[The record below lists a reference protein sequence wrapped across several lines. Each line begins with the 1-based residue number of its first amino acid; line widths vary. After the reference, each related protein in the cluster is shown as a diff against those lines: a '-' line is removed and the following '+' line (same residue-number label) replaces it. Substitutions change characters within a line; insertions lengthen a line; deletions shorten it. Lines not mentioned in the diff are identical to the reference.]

1 MFTDM
6 LIILHG
12 LPGVGKSTLAAKLAE
27 MTKGM
32 VLSSNYIRRNIL
44 GCDAFRCE
52 HVPLMPFSPK
62 EILLSY
68 RIILYCAELV
78 LSLGK
83 TVILDAT
90 FQKRQYV
97 EMAKEVAHKTNHK
110 FFLIKVICSEDVCK
124 MRMDE
129 RVKLHKSD
137 SIVGYDHHL
146 EVKEKIFEEYPVVDF
161 VFDSSKEEVI
171 QLEKIRSQIA
181 LV

>member
-1 MFTDM
+1 M
-6 LIILHG
+6 LIVLHG
-12 LPGVGKSTLAAKLAE
+12 LPGVGKSTLAAKLVE
-27 MTKGM
+27 MTGGM
-32 VLSSNYIRRNIL
+32 VLGSNYIRRNIL

-52 HVPLMPFSPK
+52 HVPLMPFSPT

-68 RIILYCAELV
+68 RMILYCAELV

-90 FQKRQYV
+90 FQKKQFV
-97 EMAKEVAHKTNHK
+97 EMAKAVAQKTNHK
-110 FFLIKVICSEDVCK
+110 FFLIKVVCSEEVCK
-124 MRMDE
+124 QRMDE

-146 EVKEKIFEEYPVVDF
+146 EVKEKIFEEYPAVDF

-181 LV
+181 LA